1 LGIPCF
7 FISKKKGA
15 EKKMVSGDV
24 LRRIRL
30 SRNLSRR
37 DIANATGI
45 NFRVL
50 TMFENFERE
59 PSQEQYDAY
68 LKAVYTLKAKD
79 KINVKQYTTK
89 EQSKDPKKE

>member
-1 LGIPCF
+1 
-7 FISKKKGA
+7 
-15 EKKMVSGDV
+15 MVSGDI

-30 SRNLSRR
+30 SRNLSRK

-50 TMFENFERE
+50 TMIENFERDAT
-59 PSQEQYDAY
+59 QEQYDAY